1 MSSETDTEVTV
12 SNLPSAEAQRS
23 LTPSDSGVSGSH
35 WLQWFREGL
44 RAAVLRPIRTVPD
57 GPSVWQMLLIG
68 GFIDVVKTALTRFQ
82 IDGPAH
88 FSFAMWLWG
97 WAPVGLM
104 ICGTWVILNMR
115 PGASTHKS
123 PTAAWLLLSS
133 IAFLPAGLIGTAINA
148 WLTSAEMR
156 PSWVQTTMVSWAIY
170 IVFVGWYTAA
180 AGRVAS
186 AVGRSR
192 GVTVA
197 MMCWMLTVIGLQAFF
212 LNTTAWQADYSREDE
227 KEPEILTLSQEVFEK
242 QQTLLN
248 EALSAVKPHEGAQR
262 EVFGLIYAPY
272 SQDVFL
278 KESEMVQDVL
288 EQQFD
293 AKGRIVRLVNHPLT
307 IDEIP
312 WATNL
317 NLERSVKRLA
327 AAMDVE
333 RDVLVLY
340 FTSHG
345 GADFALATQHWPLEV
360 EKLTAAH
367 LREILDD
374 AGVKHRVIAVSACY
388 SGGWVEPL
396 QNDNTLIMTAAD
408 KDHTSYG
415 CGSKSELTF
424 FGRAVFDE
432 QLRKTHSFEEAFKAA
447 VPIIKQREIEVEKS
461 GGFSNPQISVGKDIQ
476 LVLREWERPSAQ

>member
-1 MSSETDTEVTV
+1 MSSETDTEVTA
-12 SNLPSAEAQRS
+12 SNLPSTEAQGS
-23 LTPSDSGVSGSH
+23 LIPPNSGVSGSH

-44 RAAVLRPIRTVPD
+44 RAAVLRPIRTVPE

-68 GFIDVVKTALTRFQ
+68 GLINVVNTALSRFQ

-97 WAPVGLM
+97 WAPEGLM
-104 ICGTWVILNMR
+104 ISGAWVILNMR
-115 PGASTHKS
+115 PEASKHKS
-123 PTAAWLLLSS
+123 PTAAWLLLCT
-133 IAFLPAGLIGTAINA
+133 IAFLPPSLIDAAINV
-148 WLTSAEMR
+148 WLTSAK
-156 PSWVQTTMVSWAIY
+156 TTMVSWAIY
-170 IVFVGWYTAA
+170 IGLVGWFIAA

-186 AVGRSR
+186 AVSRSK
-192 GVTVA
+192 GVTIA
-197 MMCWMLTVIGLQAFF
+197 MMCWLLTVMGLQAFF
-212 LNTTAWQADYSREDE
+212 LNTTAWQADYGGEDE
-227 KEPEILTLSQEVFEK
+227 KQPEILTLSQEVFEK

-278 KESEMVQDVL
+278 QESEMVQDVL

-293 AKGRIVRLVNHPLT
+293 AKGRIVRLVNHPMT
-307 IDEIP
+307 TDEIP

-317 NLERSVKRLA
+317 NLERSVRRLA

-340 FTSHG
+340 LTSHG
-345 GADFALATQHWPLEV
+345 GTDFALATQHWPLEV
-360 EKLTAAH
+360 EKLTATH

-447 VPIIKQREIEVEKS
+447 VPIIKQREIDGEKS
-461 GGFSNPQISVGKDIQ
+461 DGFSNPQISVGKDIQ
-476 LVLREWERPSAQ
+476 LALREWERPSAQ